1 MIARVCGRIIDI
13 NFNINK
19 MQITGQIEVIRD
31 VVVEHDSTDSFQDKT
46 APRKL
51 FFALFGKA
59 IETSETNLSII
70 GALKTILFDA
80 LQSSGLIGE
89 VNPVNVEYF
98 KSHLEITEGR
108 QIGYIRP
115 GGIGFRAMGML
126 YFVSYGL
133 GQNLVTES
141 QVTDNPQNH
150 LSNLVIVLKT
160 EFEQIKA
167 S

>member
-1 MIARVCGRIIDI
+1 
-13 NFNINK
+13 

-31 VVVEHDSTDSFQDKT
+31 VVVEHNSTSSFQDKA

-51 FFALFGKA
+51 FFGLFGKA

-70 GALKTILFDA
+70 GAIKTILFDA
-80 LQSSGLIGE
+80 LQLSGIIDE
-89 VNPVNVEYF
+89 VDPANVENF
-98 KSHLEITEGR
+98 KSHIEITEGR
-108 QIGYIRP
+108 QIGYTRP

-126 YFVSYGL
+126 YFVTYGL

-150 LSNLVIVLKT
+150 LSNLVVVIKT